1 MNTTQKFCVSL
12 KVYYDKSCLLCATE
26 IGALQELDWR
36 DRLERVDCSAAGFE
50 DRAAAGEGAPAR
62 P

>member
-1 MNTTQKFCVSL
+1 MPL

-26 IGALQELDWR
+26 MDALQELDWR